1 MWTKKYSRIE
11 TLSDDEVQIVVIL
24 TKGKETKEFTIPLTL
39 SEDSTTDDLVAE
51 VGIKADT
58 ILDAKNSVEG
68 KILELKER
76 LGIE

>member
-24 TKGKETKEFTIPLTL
+24 TKGKETKEFTIPLAI

-51 VGIKADT
+51 IEAKTA
-58 ILDAKNSVEG
+58 IFLDAKNSVEG

>member
-11 TLSDDEVQIVVIL
+11 TISDDAIQVVVRL
-24 TKGKETKEFTIPLTL
+24 TNGRETKEFTIPLTF
-39 SEDSTTDDLVAE
+39 SEDSTTDDLFAE
-51 VGIKADT
+51 IEAKTA
-58 ILDAKNSVEG
+58 IFLDAKNSVEG